1 MWTLSAMFWVW
12 AWGLA
17 ALIDWSLI
25 SAWTLTWSRHRH
37 FRRMMPMF
45 WVAMALL
52 GDPGGG
58 PVFFRSGLI
67 VVWMVLLVMGGLF
80 ESRLR

>member
-1 MWTLSAMFWVW
+1 MFWVW
-12 AWGLA
+12 AWGVV

-25 SAWTLTWSRHRH
+25 SAWTLTWSHHRH

-45 WVAMALL
+45 WGAMALL

-58 PVFFRSGLI
+58 LAFFPSGLMM
-67 VVWMVLLVMGGLF
+67 VWMALLVMGGLF
-80 ESRLR
+80 DSRLS